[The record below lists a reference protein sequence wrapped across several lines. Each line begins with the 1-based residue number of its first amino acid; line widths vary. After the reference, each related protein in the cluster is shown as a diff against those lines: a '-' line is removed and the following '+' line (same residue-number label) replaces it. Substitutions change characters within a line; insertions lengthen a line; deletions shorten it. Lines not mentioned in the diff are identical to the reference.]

1 MARGLVALSFLLP
14 VNPPL
19 VLSTGEHAVPVG
31 GGLLLVVE
39 LGHERFAVAG
49 DQRAAALAGVGSR
62 QGQAI
67 DVGKQVVGNHLL
79 EACLTLA
86 QLASAVLIAAGEDH
100 ERGAIQPVDE
110 CALAAGLCGQRG
122 LHRRFRR
129 DSLNAR
135 AVVPALG

>member
-67 DVGKQVVGNHLL
+67 DVGKQVCHHLERTHRRGHVQQVVGNHLL

-110 CALAAGLCGQRG
+110 CALAAGL
-122 LHRRFRR
+122 
-129 DSLNAR
+129 
-135 AVVPALG
+135 